1 MGDPITTFKGI
12 LILLSFTGLVIPLFD
27 HRKES
32 RRKLGFYICICCL
45 VATLALLTSL
55 TLALSN
61 SSESVYAFNDL
72 LRLDTYSA
80 YLAML
85 VTFGALLVAIASSA
99 EMVHWPT
106 ALSSYSLMI
115 LALAGINV
123 MLFVNDAS
131 VLLGAWA
138 LVAVASY
145 VLAGIKKDFSSVQ
158 GAAKYGIMGA
168 ASSSLLVYGLALVLG
183 ITGTSQFAFNL
194 DLIPANTE
202 IIFLG
207 AMLLVSSFG
216 FKLGVFPFHGW
227 LPDVYGGI
235 HPILVSYIAGVVKMA
250 GIAGLLRVVV
260 PLYGVVGTK
269 WIPTLAVFSLATMT
283 FGNLVALLQKNVQ
296 RMMAYSSIAHAGY
309 ILIGFSAI
317 AGPESE
323 LAFQGIALHLT
334 TYVLAKIGIFVAL
347 AYLMRRGVNL
357 SLEGMSGLGRKMPVI
372 SGSLSILVLSLM
384 GFPPLLGFW
393 SKFMYLFLSASDIAP
408 WLALAGVLNSGISVG
423 YYAQVI
429 RYLYFKSPAEEIR
442 EKKGDPEVLVA
453 LIAALLTILLGLGP
467 FSLILSVIQ

>member
-1 MGDPITTFKGI
+1 MIEPTLILKSI
-12 LILLSFTGLVIPLFD
+12 LILLSVPGLLVPLLD
-27 HRKES
+27 HRRES
-32 RRKLGFYICICCL
+32 RRKLGFSICVLC
-45 VATLALLTSL
+45 LLTTL
-55 TLALSN
+55 TLSAQLLLNLSG
-61 SSESVYAFNDL
+61 SVYAFNDS
-72 LRLDTYSA
+72 LRLDAYSA

-85 VTFGALLVAIASSA
+85 VTFGALLVAIASYS
-99 EMVHWPT
+99 EMVQWTT
-106 ALSSYSLMI
+106 ALSSYSLMM
-115 LALAGINV
+115 LALAGVYV

-145 VLAGIKKDFSSVQ
+145 VLAGIKKDLSSTQ

-183 ITGTSQFAFNL
+183 IAGSSQLVFNM
-194 DLIPANTE
+194 DFTAVNE
-202 IIFLG
+202 ILFLG
-207 AMLLVSSFG
+207 TILLISAFG

-235 HPILVSYIAGVVKMA
+235 HPLLVSYIAGVVKMV

-260 PLYGVVGTK
+260 PLHGVLGDSWLLTM
-269 WIPTLAVFSLATMT
+269 AVFSLATMT
-283 FGNLVALLQKNVQ
+283 FGNLVALLQKDVQ

-309 ILIGFSAI
+309 ILIGFSVI

-323 LAFQGIALHLT
+323 VAYQGIALHLT
-334 TYVLAKIGIFVAL
+334 TYVLAKIGIFVSL
-347 AYLMRRGVNL
+347 AYMARKGLDL
-357 SLEGMSGLGRKMPVI
+357 SLEGLSGVGRKMPAI
-372 SGSLSILVLSLM
+372 SASLSTLVLSLM

-393 SKFMYLFLSASDIAP
+393 SKFMYLFLSATDLAP

-429 RYLYFKSPAEEIR
+429 RYIYFRKPVEEIE
-442 EKKGDPEVLVA
+442 EKKADPEVLVA
-453 LIAALLTILLGLGP
+453 IITALLTIILGLGP
-467 FSLILSVIQ
+467 FSLILSII

>member
-1 MGDPITTFKGI
+1 MIEPTLILKSI
-12 LILLSFTGLVIPLFD
+12 LILLSVPGLLVPLLD
-27 HRKES
+27 HRRES
-32 RRKLGFYICICCL
+32 RRKLGFSICVLC
-45 VATLALLTSL
+45 LLTTL
-55 TLALSN
+55 TLSAQLLLNLSG
-61 SSESVYAFNDL
+61 SVYAFNDS
-72 LRLDTYSA
+72 LRLDAYSA

-85 VTFGALLVAIASSA
+85 VTFGALLVAIASYS
-99 EMVHWPT
+99 EMVQWTT
-106 ALSSYSLMI
+106 ALSSYSLMM
-115 LALAGINV
+115 LALAGVYV

-145 VLAGIKKDFSSVQ
+145 VLAGIKKDLSSTQ

-183 ITGTSQFAFNL
+183 IAGSSQLVFNM
-194 DLIPANTE
+194 DFTAVNE
-202 IIFLG
+202 ILFLG
-207 AMLLVSSFG
+207 TILLISAFG

-235 HPILVSYIAGVVKMA
+235 HPLLVSYIAGVVKMV

-260 PLYGVVGTK
+260 PLHGVLGDSWLLTM
-269 WIPTLAVFSLATMT
+269 AVFSLATMT
-283 FGNLVALLQKNVQ
+283 FGNLVALLQKDVQ

-309 ILIGFSAI
+309 ILIGFSVI

-323 LAFQGIALHLT
+323 VAYQGIALHLT
-334 TYVLAKIGIFVAL
+334 TYVLAKIGIFVSL
-347 AYLMRRGVNL
+347 AYMARKGLDL
-357 SLEGMSGLGRKMPVI
+357 SLEGLSGVGRKMPAI
-372 SGSLSILVLSLM
+372 SASLSMLVLSLM

-393 SKFMYLFLSASDIAP
+393 SKFMYLFLSATDLAP

-429 RYLYFKSPAEEIR
+429 RYIYFRKPVEEIE
-442 EKKGDPEVLVA
+442 EKKADPEVLVA
-453 LIAALLTILLGLGP
+453 IITALLTIILGLGP
-467 FSLILSVIQ
+467 FSLILSII